1 MTFPVTQP
9 GGIGAQPPDDRG
21 HLLWLGNVDMKR
33 PRRVIIEVLARHA
46 ALQIEEP

>member
-1 MTFPVTQP
+1 MHSRPMTAA
-9 GGIGAQPPDDRG
+9 I
-21 HLLWLGNVDMKR
+21 LLWLGNVDMKR